1 MKYSRT
7 IRAEV
12 VEIQENGK
20 FIYLRKMVRKWK
32 KDKRSVP
39 RRDEAH
45 AS

>member
-1 MKYSRT
+1 MKYNRT

-20 FIYLRKMVRKWK
+20 YIYLRKMVRQWN
-32 KDKRSVP
+32 KDEKSVP